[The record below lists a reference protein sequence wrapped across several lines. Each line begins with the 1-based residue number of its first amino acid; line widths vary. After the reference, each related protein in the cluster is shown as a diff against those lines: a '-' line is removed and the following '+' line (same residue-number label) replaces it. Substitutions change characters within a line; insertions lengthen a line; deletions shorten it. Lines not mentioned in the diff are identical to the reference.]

1 MTITVEVFTVPGCPN
16 CAKPQA
22 SLREVVADFGPD
34 KIHWREVDLLE
45 EMDYAIDYVKQIHH
59 AIAGDGEIHCRGC
72 EIRISHAGR
81 PG

>member
-1 MTITVEVFTVPGCPN
+1 M
-16 CAKPQA
+16 KP
-22 SLREVVADFGPD
+22 ADNLFD
-34 KIHWREVDLLE
+34 KHRL
-45 EMDYAIDYVKQIHH
+45 YVKQIHH